1 MSKNDDLIEKSF
13 QLMENTGKQLRDAF
27 VVDNDQLNTNTQG
40 TMSYLLNPAN
50 RWEVIKYG
58 VILLTIVLFSM
69 FYHFNSNDRSASTTN
84 FYSYLFMGSIFLI
97 SSVLFIYASGKQTN
111 ENVLQTTFI
120 MIVIGLIIGMV
131 IYFYTTLNAEHVT
144 SMSYVMFGLLFL
156 GLITALAIIF
166 YFFSNALKRTG
177 GVPGLIINIIFYLPC
192 LMIDFVNYIRKEFD
206 DTTHTV
212 YYLFVIE
219 ILIVLGYLYIPT
231 FINKLLFRKGIKL
244 LPDSLFLDNEHII
257 AGSENVKKL
266 SPSVFNVSDPEY
278 RKNYS
283 LSMWI
288 YLNDQ
293 PTNYNGYAKETNIFN
308 YAQGAPKITYQ
319 YEDKEDEEENEKV
332 NVYFTNNNELSS
344 NLNLKMSVKV
354 KKQKWN
360 HFVVNYNNNFA
371 DLFINGRLENSV
383 SLASHTPVYS
393 PSDTIQIG
401 ASDGLDGALANVTY
415 YPNVM
420 TKTQI
425 ANEYT
430 LLRNKKPPVELF

>member
-13 QLMENTGKQLRDAF
+13 QLMENTGRQLRDAF
-27 VVDNDQLNTNTQG
+27 VVDNEQLKTNTQG

-58 VILLTIVLFSM
+58 VILSTIIMFSV
-69 FYHFNSNDRSASTTN
+69 FYHFNSNDRSATTSN
-84 FYSYLFMGSIFLI
+84 FYSYLFMGSLFLI
-97 SSVLFIYASGKQTN
+97 LSVLSIYATGKQTSKN
-111 ENVLQTTFI
+111 IMQNTFI
-120 MIVIGLIIGMV
+120 IIIIGLIIGLI
-131 IYFYTTLNAEHVT
+131 IYFYSTLNAEQVST
-144 SMSYVMFGLLFL
+144 MSYVMFGLLFL
-156 GLITALAIIF
+156 GLVTALAIIF
-166 YFFSNALKRTG
+166 YFFSNALKRTE
-177 GVPGLIINIIFYLPC
+177 GVPGLIVNIIFYLPC

-231 FINKLLFRKGIKL
+231 LINKLLFRNGIKL

-257 AGSENVKKL
+257 AGSENVKKI

-308 YAQGAPKITYQ
+308 YADGAPKITYQ
-319 YEDKEDEEENEKV
+319 YEDKEDEEENEKM

-344 NLNLKMSVKV
+344 NLNLKMSVRV

-360 HFVVNYNNNFA
+360 HIVINYNNNFA
-371 DLFINGRLENSV
+371 DLFVNGRLENSV
-383 SLASHTPVYS
+383 NLASHTPLYS
-393 PSDTIQIG
+393 PSDTIKIG
-401 ASDGLDGALANVTY
+401 SADGLDGALANVTY

>member
-1 MSKNDDLIEKSF
+1 MSKNEDLIEKSF
-13 QLMENTGKQLRDAF
+13 QLMEKTGRQIRDSL
-27 VVDNDQLNTNTQG
+27 VVDNEQLKTNTQG
-40 TMSYLLNPAN
+40 TMSYLLNPSN

-58 VILLTIVLFSM
+58 IILTTIILFSV
-69 FYHFNSNDRSASTTN
+69 FYHFNSNDRSASTSN
-84 FYSYLFMGSIFLI
+84 FYLYLFMGSLLLI
-97 SSVLFIYASGKQTN
+97 SSVIFIYASGKQTSK
-111 ENVLQTTFI
+111 NVFQSTFI
-120 MIVIGLIIGMV
+120 MIIVSLIIAMV
-131 IYFYTTLNAEHVT
+131 IYFYSTLKAEQVSTLTYVT
-144 SMSYVMFGLLFL
+144 IGLLFV
-156 GLITALAIIF
+156 GLVTALAIIF
-166 YFFSNALKRTG
+166 YFFSNALKRTEG
-177 GVPGLIINIIFYLPC
+177 FPGLIVNIIFYLPC

-231 FINKLLFRKGIKL
+231 LINKLFFRDGIKL
-244 LPDSLFLDNEHII
+244 LPDSLFLDNENTI
-257 AGSENVKKL
+257 AGSEKVKKL
-266 SPSVFNVSDPEY
+266 SPSVFNVMDPEY

-308 YAQGAPKITYQ
+308 YADGAPKITYQ
-319 YEDKEDEEENEKV
+319 YEDKEDEEENEKM

-344 NLNLKMSVKV
+344 NLNLKMSLRV

-360 HFVVNYNNNFA
+360 HIVINYNNNFA
-371 DLFINGRLENSV
+371 DLFLNGRLENTV

-393 PSDTIQIG
+393 PADTIKIG
-401 ASDGLDGALANVTY
+401 AADGLDGAVANITY

-420 TKTQI
+420 KKTQI

>member
-13 QLMENTGKQLRDAF
+13 QLMENTGKQLREAF
-27 VVDNDQLNTNTQG
+27 VVDNEQLKTNTQG

-50 RWEVIKYG
+50 RWEVTKYG
-58 VILLTIVLFSM
+58 VILSTIIMFSV
-69 FYHFNSNDRSASTTN
+69 FYHFNSNDRSASTSN
-84 FYSYLFMGSIFLI
+84 FYSYLFMGSVFLI
-97 SSVLFIYASGKQTN
+97 LSVLSIYATGKQRGKN
-111 ENVLQTTFI
+111 ILQSTFI
-120 MIVIGLIIGMV
+120 MIIIGLIIGMV
-131 IYFYTTLNAEHVT
+131 VFFYSTLNAEQVST
-144 SMSYVMFGLLFL
+144 MSYVMFGLLFL
-156 GLITALAIIF
+156 GLVTALAIIF
-166 YFFSNALKRTG
+166 YFFSNALKRTE
-177 GVPGLIINIIFYLPC
+177 GVPGLIVNIIFYLPC

-231 FINKLLFRKGIKL
+231 LINKLLFRNGIKL

-257 AGSENVKKL
+257 AGSENVKKI

-308 YAQGAPKITYQ
+308 YADGAPKITYQ
-319 YEDKEDEEENEKV
+319 YEDKEDEEENEKM

-344 NLNLKMSVKV
+344 NLNLKMSVRV

-360 HFVVNYNNNFA
+360 HIVVNYNNNFA
-371 DLFINGRLENSV
+371 DLFVNGRLENSV

-393 PSDTIQIG
+393 PSDTIKIG
-401 ASDGLDGALANVTY
+401 AADGLDGALANVTY